1 MKNIEKY
8 HKTKCALDAYNN
20 SVKNVPFD
28 EWLELEYKEPHERTL
43 LEAAKLVAN
52 EYYICGTPTE
62 KSLRILGESVDRE
75 LKKPV
80 LNCDKYRT
88 AKDAFAG
95 FNKMCSDKSCDRCPF
110 SAERNECCI
119 CKLNWLFAEA
129 ASSTARA
136 VRARRRPRNER

>member
-8 HKTKCALDAYNN
+8 TNTKDALEEYNN

-52 EYYICGTPTE
+52 EFYVCGIPTE
-62 KSLRILGESVDRE
+62 KSLRILGQAVDRE
-75 LKKPV
+75 VKKPV

-88 AKDAFAG
+88 AKDAFDG
-95 FNKMCSDKSCDRCPF
+95 FNKMCADKHCDRCPF
-110 SAERNECCI
+110 SAERNECFI
-119 CKLNWLFAEA
+119 CKLNWLYAEA
-129 ASSTARA
+129 EKSEAQ
-136 VRARRRPRNER
+136 ND

>member
-8 HKTKCALDAYNN
+8 TNTKDALEEYNN

-52 EYYICGTPTE
+52 EFYICGIPTE
-62 KSLRILGESVDRE
+62 KSLRILGQAVDRE
-75 LKKPV
+75 GKKPV

-88 AKDAFAG
+88 ANDALAG
-95 FNKMCSDKSCDRCPF
+95 FNRMCKEKTCDMCPF
-110 SAERNECCI
+110 NAERTEYDI
-119 CKLNWLFAEA
+119 CRFNWLYAEA
-129 ASSTARA
+129 EKEDA
-136 VRARRRPRNER
+136 